1 MTAPAPHARDR
12 SVKISKIGLLALLLS
27 VGALAACWYAFDML
41 HDQRAELGELRQ
53 KVADVGP
60 SVEKFKGS
68 VRDMGRDLAAL
79 VMDEVD
85 LTKSG
90 WQPIGRGFF
99 VIDVGADRQPDGL
112 KIHGKVINTS
122 ALTHESLLFR
132 VKVGTGAAPFTLPK
146 AAPGVALPF
155 EVVVSDVP
163 PGAPLKA
170 FITLETSTISFASTS
185 SKSTPAKESLDPEK
199 LLR

>member
-1 MTAPAPHARDR
+1 MKVIAVLAFL
-12 SVKISKIGLLALLLS
+12 IGAA
-27 VGALAACWYAFDML
+27 GLAAGGYAL
-41 HDQRAELGELRQ
+41 TLLRDQHAQIAALEK
-53 KVADVGP
+53 KVDDVAP
-60 SVEKFKGS
+60 TVEKFKGS

-79 VMDEVD
+79 VMDEID

-99 VIDVGADRQPDGL
+99 VIDVGAERQSDGL
-112 KIHGKVINTS
+112 AVHGKVINTS

-132 VKVGTGAAPFTLPK
+132 ARVGGGSAPFTLAK
-146 AAPGVALPF
+146 AAPGVAHSF

-163 PGAPLKA
+163 RDAPLKG
-170 FITLETSTISFASTS
+170 FITLESSTISFASTS
-185 SKSTPAKESLDPEK
+185 SKSQTTREPVDTDR

>member
-1 MTAPAPHARDR
+1 
-12 SVKISKIGLLALLLS
+12 VKISKIGVLALLLS
-27 VGALAACWYAFDML
+27 VGALLGCWYALDLL
-41 HDQRAELGELRQ
+41 HDQRAQISELRQ
-53 KVADVGP
+53 KVTEVGP
-60 SVEKFKGS
+60 SLETFKGS

-79 VMDEVD
+79 VMEQVD
-85 LTKSG
+85 LSKSG

-99 VIDVGADRQPDGL
+99 VIDAGAERQPDGL
-112 KIHGKVINTS
+112 KVHGKVINTS

-132 VKVGTGAAPFTLPK
+132 VKVGAGSAPFTLVK

-155 EVVVSDVP
+155 EVVVSNVP
-163 PGAPLKA
+163 AGAPLKA

-185 SKSTPAKESLDPEK
+185 SKSLPSKDSLDPEK

>member
-1 MTAPAPHARDR
+1 MK
-12 SVKISKIGLLALLLS
+12 VSKIGVLAFLLAAA
-27 VGALAACWYAFDML
+27 ALAACWYSFDLL
-41 HDQRAELGELRQ
+41 HDQRAQLAELRQ

-60 SVEKFKGS
+60 SVEKFKGA
-68 VRDMGRDLAAL
+68 VRDMGRDLIAL

-99 VIDVGADRQPDGL
+99 VIDAGSERQPDGL
-112 KIHGKVINTS
+112 KVRGKVINTS

-132 VKVGTGAAPFTLPK
+132 ARVGAGSAPFALTK

-155 EVVVSDVP
+155 EVVVSGVP

-170 FITLETSTISFASTS
+170 FLTLETSTISFASTS
-185 SKSTPAKESLDPEK
+185 SKSTPSKDPPDPEK

>member
-1 MTAPAPHARDR
+1 
-12 SVKISKIGLLALLLS
+12 VKVIAVLAFLLAAAALTATGYGLTLLRE
-27 VGALAACWYAFDML
+27 
-41 HDQRAELGELRQ
+41 QRAQIADLQ
-53 KVADVGP
+53 KKVDDVAP
-60 SVEKFKGS
+60 TVEKFKGS

-79 VMDEVD
+79 VMDEID
-85 LTKSG
+85 LNKTG

-99 VIDVGADRQPDGL
+99 VIDIGSERTTDGL
-112 KIHGKVINTS
+112 QVRGKVINTS

-132 VKVGTGAAPFTLPK
+132 VRVGAASAPFTLSK

-163 PGAPLKA
+163 PAALQKG
-170 FITLETSTISFASTS
+170 FVTLESSTISFASTS
-185 SKSTPAKESLDPEK
+185 AKSQASKEPIDTDR

>member
-1 MTAPAPHARDR
+1 MKVVAVLAF
-12 SVKISKIGLLALLLS
+12 LLAAAALGAAGYGMTLLRE
-27 VGALAACWYAFDML
+27 
-41 HDQRAELGELRQ
+41 QRAQIAELKS
-53 KVADVGP
+53 KVDDVAP

-85 LTKSG
+85 LNKNG

-99 VIDVGADRQPDGL
+99 VIDIGSERTADGL
-112 KIHGKVINTS
+112 QIRGKVINTS

-132 VKVGTGAAPFTLPK
+132 VRVGTASAPFTLSK

-163 PGAPLKA
+163 PGAQPKG
-170 FITLETSTISFASTS
+170 FVTLETSTISFASTS
-185 SKSTPAKESLDPEK
+185 SKSQVSKEPIDTDR